1 MTTYFNKLLLLVIF
15 SCFVSKSVCAD
26 TETIVLASVNAP
38 ESKIYQL
45 SEAVLKEAFR
55 RNGLN
60 VILKNYPA
68 KRSAMLA
75 EGGKVDGE
83 SHRGYDFNKDNK
95 YPNLIRV
102 EESHLSVDQCIFT
115 RNAEIKV
122 DGWKSLAPYKVIYIG
137 GIEMAEKGLKSA
149 VEERNLIPVYEMETA
164 FKMLAMGRGDVLASS
179 PETGFATMK
188 KLSLENSGIKMLS
201 PPILVINLHCYLH
214 KRHSELAVS
223 IAASLKEMKADG
235 SYQKIIERVHK

>member
-1 MTTYFNKLLLLVIF
+1 MITYLKNMIFLVLF
-15 SCFVSKSVCAD
+15 SCVISESACAD

-45 SEAVLKEAFR
+45 SEAVLQEAFR

-68 KRSAMLA
+68 KRAAMLA
-75 EGGKVDGE
+75 DGGKVDGE
-83 SHRGYDFNKDNK
+83 SHRVYDFNKDNK

-102 EESHLSVDQCIFT
+102 EVPVQSVEQSVFT
-115 RNAEIKV
+115 RKTEFKV
-122 DGWKSLAPYKVIYIG
+122 DGWKSLAPYRVIYIG
-137 GIEMAEKGLKSA
+137 GIEMAEKGLKGA
-149 VEERNLIPVYEMETA
+149 VEEKNLIPVYEMDTA
-164 FKMLAMGRGDVLASS
+164 FKMLAMDRGDVLISS
-179 PETGFATMK
+179 PETGFAAIK

-201 PPILVINLHCYLH
+201 PPILVIDLYTYLH
-214 KRHSELAVS
+214 KRHSGLAVK

-235 SYQKIIERVHK
+235 TYRTIIERFKK